1 MCVDLNG
8 ALIDHIDRGDK
19 ASVTSRKNV
28 FLVSTFLGLQVLFQC
43 DCSQQA
49 EEWYSAI
56 HTAIH
61 NLVSSLIQ
69 LIFVSIAVHFFFL
82 ESSNLLLWFLQPSGF
97 DSCPRIKGMK
107 EVDRLF
113 ADSSSPEQ
121 TKKFPRIGRSKS
133 VKSELFIDIQTI

>member
-82 ESSNLLLWFLQPSGF
+82 ESSNLLL
-97 DSCPRIKGMK
+97 
-107 EVDRLF
+107 
-113 ADSSSPEQ
+113 
-121 TKKFPRIGRSKS
+121 
-133 VKSELFIDIQTI
+133 